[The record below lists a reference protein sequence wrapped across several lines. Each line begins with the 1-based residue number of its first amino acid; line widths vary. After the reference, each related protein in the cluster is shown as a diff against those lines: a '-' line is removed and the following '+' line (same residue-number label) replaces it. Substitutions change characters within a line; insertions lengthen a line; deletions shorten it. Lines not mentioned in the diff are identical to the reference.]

1 MKDAPT
7 TTTANDDRIRE
18 LEEKVRRLEEENRRL
33 RGQRVLDGTDSIK
46 NVDPPQP
53 QTPAIT
59 EACPLQRPLG
69 CEGKLSKEEIERYSR
84 QLLLTTG
91 GFGVQGQLKLLQA
104 RVLVVGAGGIGSTVL
119 QYLGAAGVGTI
130 GIVDFDVVEMSN
142 LHRQIIHSS
151 HTVGR
156 NKAESA
162 RQAVLDLN
170 PTITCH
176 AIPKAVT
183 VDNVMEL
190 VRDYDCIVDA
200 SDNPATRYCLNDA
213 CCLLDKPLVSGSAVG
228 TEGQCTVYHHKG
240 GPCYRC
246 MYPKPAVQSSCRA
259 CSDAGVLGPVPGLIG
274 ILQAMEVLKLL
285 TGTGSTLHDRFVM
298 YDATSASFMNI
309 KKPPKQASCAVCG
322 PNPQIRSIQDSHE
335 TLRDARGPAV
345 PASSSSPPLLPAANS
360 FDVSCREYKASM
372 EAREPHVLLDVRVAA
387 QFAMCAL
394 PHALNIPLAQ
404 LPAHVE
410 RVRELAT
417 AATTGD
423 DDDASSNNMPVYC
436 ICRRGHASVQAAE
449 LLRAHGFPSIR
460 NVRGGLVA
468 WQRDVDP
475 SFPKY

>member
-1 MKDAPT
+1 MKNAPT
-7 TTTANDDRIRE
+7 TTTAGDTRIRE

-33 RGQRVLDGTDSIK
+33 RGQLVLDGTDSK
-46 NVDPPQP
+46 NVAPLLPPPTQ
-53 QTPAIT
+53 AT

-69 CEGKLSKEEIERYSR
+69 CEGKLSSEEIERYSR

-170 PTITCH
+170 PTMTCH

-183 VDNVMEL
+183 VHNVMEL

-200 SDNPATRYCLNDA
+200 SDNPATRYYLNDA

-246 MYPKPAVQSSCRA
+246 MYPNPNVQSSCRA

-274 ILQAMEVLKLL
+274 ILQAMEVLKVL

-309 KKPPKQASCAVCG
+309 KKPPKHASCAVCG

-335 TLRDARGPAV
+335 TLRDTRGPAV
-345 PASSSSPPLLPAANS
+345 PASSSSPPQLLPAANS
-360 FDVSCREYKASM
+360 FDVSCREYKASV
-372 EAREPHVLLDVRVAA
+372 EVGEPHVLLDVRVAP

-417 AATTGD
+417 ATTTGD
-423 DDDASSNNMPVYC
+423 GPSSNMPVYC
-436 ICRRGHASVQAAE
+436 ICRRGYASVQAAE
-449 LLRAHGFPSIR
+449 LLRAHGIPSIR